1 MDINSTSNICTV
13 YDTFDFSKFILT
25 HPESL
30 QGGSFFTKLNV
41 NNDILYLQTPKCI
54 SKQGIVSSSGK
65 KSYIDLMFSSDDSKF
80 IEFMENLEKSC
91 VEKIH
96 DKKNSWFTNDID
108 QNDIENAFTA
118 TLRPYKAGKY
128 YLLRAN
134 IAPSK
139 NLVKMPT
146 CFVFDESENKL
157 SLDDIKPENDLIT
170 VLEIQG
176 IKFTSKSFQ
185 FEIILRQALI
195 MSNKPVFQSCVI
207 KKNIHPTPSAPVS
220 VAAFE
225 QTLESPSIEL
235 SSVSQTIHDTS
246 ENDVL
251 HQQPQLQ
258 LQPQPQPQPQPQLQ
272 EQEISLH
279 VSPHIEP
286 HKEVNLEKIQNAKS
300 NTKFNLENQDDIDD
314 DGDDGDGNGD
324 GNGDDDRGDDT
335 AVEKEGETHKSYTK
349 DEGKDNKKNKNTN
362 SHEIKRNIVTESQI
376 KNSANNLEKI
386 ESLELTE
393 LTDAD
398 LEIKNDDN
406 IKLKKPN
413 DIYYE
418 IYSVAKE
425 KARTARKLAF
435 DAYLEVKKIK
445 KTYMLDDSD
454 SDFSNS
460 SSSENSDTEEE
471 SD

>member
-1 MDINSTSNICTV
+1 MNSISNICTI

-30 QGGSFFTKLNV
+30 QGGSFFTKLNIS
-41 NNDILYLQTPKCI
+41 NDVLYVQTPKCI
-54 SKQGIVSSSGK
+54 SKQGVVSSSGK
-65 KSYIDLMFSSDDSKF
+65 KSYIDLMFSSDDSSF

-96 DKKNSWFTNDID
+96 EKRNSWFTNDID

-128 YLLRAN
+128 YLLRAS

-157 SLDDIKPENDLIT
+157 SLDDIRPEIDLIT

-207 KKNIHPTPSAPVS
+207 KKNIQHSFTTPLS
-220 VAAFE
+220 
-225 QTLESPSIEL
+225 TLASLENAKDSEPISLEI
-235 SSVSQTIHDTS
+235 SSVHQTIDIQSNNDTS
-246 ENDVL
+246 LFESKIT
-251 HQQPQLQ
+251 QPE
-258 LQPQPQPQPQPQLQ
+258 PQAQ
-272 EQEISLH
+272 H
-279 VSPHIEP
+279 
-286 HKEVNLEKIQNAKS
+286 NLEKIINSKNNN
-300 NTKFNLENQDDIDD
+300 NTSDD
-314 DGDDGDGNGD
+314 DNNNDN
-324 GNGDDDRGDDT
+324 NN
-335 AVEKEGETHKSYTK
+335 EKEDCDDSVNKIH
-349 DEGKDNKKNKNTN
+349 DNNKLVTN
-362 SHEIKRNIVTESQI
+362 VQI
-376 KNSANNLEKI
+376 KISPNNLEKI

-398 LEIKNDDN
+398 LEINTDEN
-406 IKLKKPN
+406 LKLKKPN

-418 IYSVAKE
+418 IYSAAKE

-460 SSSENSDTEEE
+460 SSSDNDTDTDNDNDNDNENDNDNNDENEDS
-471 SD
+471 

>member
-1 MDINSTSNICTV
+1 MNSISNICTI

-30 QGGSFFTKLNV
+30 QGGSFFTKLNIS
-41 NNDILYLQTPKCI
+41 NDVLYVQTPKCI
-54 SKQGIVSSSGK
+54 SKQGVVSSSGK

-96 DKKNSWFTNDID
+96 EKRNSWFTNDID
-108 QNDIENAFTA
+108 ENDIENAFAA
-118 TLRPYKAGKY
+118 TLRPFKAGKY
-128 YLLRAN
+128 YLLRAS

-157 SLDDIKPENDLIT
+157 SLDDIRPENDLIT

-207 KKNIHPTPSAPVS
+207 KKNIQPGVTTHDSTLASENAKDVEPI
-220 VAAFE
+220 
-225 QTLESPSIEL
+225 TLEV
-235 SSVSQTIHDTS
+235 SSVSQTKPQQPHIQHNLEQIIKSKNNNNFTS
-246 ENDVL
+246 ESQDDKYNDD
-251 HQQPQLQ
+251 HD
-258 LQPQPQPQPQPQLQ
+258 
-272 EQEISLH
+272 H
-279 VSPHIEP
+279 NHD
-286 HKEVNLEKIQNAKS
+286 HDHD
-300 NTKFNLENQDDIDD
+300 NTKN
-314 DGDDGDGNGD
+314 
-324 GNGDDDRGDDT
+324 DT
-335 AVEKEGETHKSYTK
+335 INDTYNEDEDYNESVNKS
-349 DEGKDNKKNKNTN
+349 DNNKLANN
-362 SHEIKRNIVTESQI
+362 VQI
-376 KNSANNLEKI
+376 KSSPNNLEKI

-398 LEIKNDDN
+398 LEIKTDENL
-406 IKLKKPN
+406 KLKKPN

-418 IYSVAKE
+418 IYNAAKE

-460 SSSENSDTEEE
+460 SNSEDDDDDNDDNDDNEDDEDDNNDNE
-471 SD
+471 N

>member
-30 QGGSFFTKLNV
+30 QGGSFFTKLNI
-41 NNDILYLQTPKCI
+41 NNDILYVQTPKCI

-65 KSYIDLMFSSDDSKF
+65 KSYIDLMFSVDDSKF

-108 QNDIENAFTA
+108 LNDIENAFTA

-176 IKFTSKSFQ
+176 IKFTPKSFQ
-185 FEIILRQALI
+185 FEIILRQVLI
-195 MSNKPVFQSCVI
+195 MSNTPVFQSCLI
-207 KKNIHPTPSAPVS
+207 KKNIQTPS
-220 VAAFE
+220 
-225 QTLESPSIEL
+225 SI
-235 SSVSQTIHDTS
+235 SSEH
-246 ENDVL
+246 E
-251 HQQPQLQ
+251 P
-258 LQPQPQPQPQPQLQ
+258 
-272 EQEISLH
+272 ISLE
-279 VSPHIEP
+279 VSSISQSIHTAHDSDTLTLKEEKHETLHRVEP
-286 HKEVNLEKIQNAKS
+286 HVENNLETILKTSK
-300 NTKFNLENQDDIDD
+300 NTTNFNLETTIEKNCNDDDIDD
-314 DGDDGDGNGD
+314 DNDDDGRDNAR
-324 GNGDDDRGDDT
+324 DDNLKHDSSSQSKIKDR
-335 AVEKEGETHKSYTK
+335 
-349 DEGKDNKKNKNTN
+349 
-362 SHEIKRNIVTESQI
+362 ES
-376 KNSANNLEKI
+376 NLEKI
-386 ESLELTE
+386 ESLELNELTE
-393 LTDAD
+393 LKDAD
-398 LEIKNDDN
+398 LEIKNDEN
-406 IKLKKPN
+406 LKLKKPN

-418 IYSVAKE
+418 IYSAAKE

-460 SSSENSDTEEE
+460 SNSENSETEDD

>member
-30 QGGSFFTKLNV
+30 QGGSFFTKLNI
-41 NNDILYLQTPKCI
+41 NNDVLYVQTPKCI

-65 KSYIDLMFSSDDSKF
+65 KSYIDLMFSADDSKF

-96 DKKNSWFTNDID
+96 EKKNSWFTNDID

-207 KKNIHPTPSAPVS
+207 KKNIHPSSTTSTSTPASAPAPEHAAISLEVS
-220 VAAFE
+220 G
-225 QTLESPSIEL
+225 
-235 SSVSQTIHDTS
+235 VSQTIHTTPD
-246 ENDVL
+246 NDA
-251 HQQPQLQ
+251 Q
-258 LQPQPQPQPQPQLQ
+258 QLQ
-272 EQEISLH
+272 EQTQESLH
-279 VSPHIEP
+279 RIEP
-286 HKEVNLEKIQNAKS
+286 HTENNLEKILNSKS
-300 NTKFNLENQDDIDD
+300 NIKFNLENQDDIDD
-314 DGDDGDGNGD
+314 DDNDHDND
-324 GNGDDDRGDDT
+324 HHEDDDDIAHGNSKDIHTNDD
-335 AVEKEGETHKSYTK
+335 
-349 DEGKDNKKNKNTN
+349 KNKSETTDVGNTGSKNMNKSLLKNN
-362 SHEIKRNIVTESQI
+362 SLNETQI
-376 KNSANNLEKI
+376 KNGANNLEKI
-386 ESLELTE
+386 ESLELNELTE
-393 LTDAD
+393 LTEAD
-398 LEIKNDDN
+398 LEIKNDEN
-406 IKLKKPN
+406 LKLKKPN

>member
-1 MDINSTSNICTV
+1 MDIYSSSTICSV
-13 YDTFDFSKFILT
+13 YDEFDFSKIILT

-30 QGGSFFTKLNV
+30 QGGSFFTKLNM
-41 NNDILYLQTPKCI
+41 NNDMLYLQTPKCI
-54 SKQGIVSSSGK
+54 SKQGVVASSGK
-65 KSYIDLMFSSDDSKF
+65 KTYIDLMFSADDSKF

-96 DKKNSWFTNDID
+96 EKKNSWFTNDID

-207 KKNIHPTPSAPVS
+207 KTNIHPTPSAPV
-220 VAAFE
+220 AALE

-235 SSVSQTIHDTS
+235 SSVSQTIHDIS
-246 ENDVL
+246 ENGVLL
-251 HQQPQLQ
+251 HQEQQLK
-258 LQPQPQPQPQPQLQ
+258 

-279 VSPHIEP
+279 ISPHIEP
-286 HKEVNLEKIQNAKS
+286 HKEVNLEKIQNAKN

-314 DGDDGDGNGD
+314 DDDDGDGDGD
-324 GNGDDDRGDDT
+324 NTSAAKKDD
-335 AVEKEGETHKSYTK
+335 KNKSYTK
-349 DEGKDNKKNKNTN
+349 DEAKDNKKNKNTN
-362 SHEIKRNIVTESQI
+362 SHEIKREIVTEPQI
-376 KNSANNLEKI
+376 KDSANNLEKI

-398 LEIKNDDN
+398 LEINTDEN
-406 IKLKKPN
+406 MKLKKPN

-471 SD
+471 LESD

>member
-1 MDINSTSNICTV
+1 MDINSTSNICTS

-30 QGGSFFTKLNV
+30 QGGSFFTKLNI
-41 NNDILYLQTPKCI
+41 NNDVLYVQTPKCI

-65 KSYIDLMFSSDDSKF
+65 KSYIDLMFSSDDSNF

-128 YLLRAN
+128 YLLRAS

-139 NLVKMPT
+139 NLLKMPT
-146 CFVFDESENKL
+146 CYVFDESENKL

-185 FEIILRQALI
+185 FEIILRQALVV
-195 MSNKPVFQSCVI
+195 SNKPVFQSCVI
-207 KKNIHPTPSAPVS
+207 KKNIQPSLPTTTATATATSEFTTSPENISPEVSSA
-220 VAAFE
+220 
-225 QTLESPSIEL
+225 
-235 SSVSQTIHDTS
+235 SQNIDPPPNNDTS
-246 ENDVL
+246 IPTSIPTSNIAPE
-251 HQQPQLQ
+251 HIQ
-258 LQPQPQPQPQPQLQ
+258 
-272 EQEISLH
+272 
-279 VSPHIEP
+279 PHIQD
-286 HKEVNLEKIQNAKS
+286 NLQKII
-300 NTKFNLENQDDIDD
+300 NTKNNKNTESDNDNDGHDDNDGND
-314 DGDDGDGNGD
+314 ERPDNVDGDHN
-324 GNGDDDRGDDT
+324 DDRGNNNSIT
-335 AVEKEGETHKSYTK
+335 
-349 DEGKDNKKNKNTN
+349 DE
-362 SHEIKRNIVTESQI
+362 QI
-376 KNSANNLEKI
+376 KSSPINLEKI

-398 LEIKNDDN
+398 LEIKNDEN
-406 IKLKKPN
+406 MKLKKPN

-418 IYSVAKE
+418 IYSAAKE

-460 SSSENSDTEEE
+460 SGSENSESEED

>member
-30 QGGSFFTKLNV
+30 QGGSFFTKLNI
-41 NNDILYLQTPKCI
+41 NNDILYVQTPKCI

-65 KSYIDLMFSSDDSKF
+65 KSYIDLMFSVDDSKF

-96 DKKNSWFTNDID
+96 EKKNSWFTNDID

-207 KKNIHPTPSAPVS
+207 KKNIQHPSNTSALAT
-220 VAAFE
+220 AAAPE
-225 QTLESPSIEL
+225 HATISLEISG
-235 SSVSQTIHDTS
+235 VSQTIHTTPD
-246 ENDVL
+246 NNI
-251 HQQPQLQ
+251 
-258 LQPQPQPQPQPQLQ
+258 PQLQ
-272 EQEISLH
+272 EQTQESSH
-279 VSPHIEP
+279 HKEP
-286 HKEVNLEKIQNAKS
+286 HTENNLEKILNAKS
-300 NTKFNLENQDDIDD
+300 NIKFNLENQDDIDD
-314 DGDDGDGNGD
+314 DDNDRDDHEE
-324 GNGDDDRGDDT
+324 DDDIAHGNSKDIHINDD
-335 AVEKEGETHKSYTK
+335 
-349 DEGKDNKKNKNTN
+349 KNKSETTDVGDTGNKNMNN
-362 SHEIKRNIVTESQI
+362 SLLKNNLLNDTQI
-376 KNSANNLEKI
+376 KNGANNLEKI
-386 ESLELTE
+386 ESLELNELNELTE
-393 LTDAD
+393 LTEAD
-398 LEIKNDDN
+398 LEIKNDEN
-406 IKLKKPN
+406 LKLKKPN

-460 SSSENSDTEEE
+460 SSSEHSDTEEE
-471 SD
+471 LESD

>member
-13 YDTFDFSKFILT
+13 YDTFDFSTFILT

-30 QGGSFFTKLNV
+30 QGGSFFTKLNI
-41 NNDILYLQTPKCI
+41 NNDILYVQTPKCI

-65 KSYIDLMFSSDDSKF
+65 KSYIDLMFSVDDSKF

-96 DKKNSWFTNDID
+96 EKKNSWFTNDID

-157 SLDDIKPENDLIT
+157 TLDDIKAENDLIT

-207 KKNIHPTPSAPVS
+207 KKNIQHSSNAPTPVSELPLALAPAPEH
-220 VAAFE
+220 AAIS
-225 QTLESPSIEL
+225 LEISG
-235 SSVSQTIHDTS
+235 VSQTIHKTHDNDT
-246 ENDVL
+246 
-251 HQQPQLQ
+251 
-258 LQPQPQPQPQPQLQ
+258 PQLQ
-272 EQEISLH
+272 EQTQELLQ
-279 VSPHIEP
+279 HIEP
-286 HKEVNLEKIQNAKS
+286 HTENNLEKILNAKS
-300 NTKFNLENQDDIDD
+300 NIKFNLGNQDDNDNSDHEKDD
-314 DGDDGDGNGD
+314 DIVRENREDIHINH
-324 GNGDDDRGDDT
+324 DT
-335 AVEKEGETHKSYTK
+335 NNSDTTDAVNTG
-349 DEGKDNKKNKNTN
+349 NKNTN
-362 SHEIKRNIVTESQI
+362 NPVLNNNSLSESHV
-376 KNSANNLEKI
+376 KNVSNNLEKI
-386 ESLELTE
+386 ESLELNELTE
-393 LTDAD
+393 LTEAD
-398 LEIKNDDN
+398 LEIKTDENL
-406 IKLKKPN
+406 KLKKPN

-471 SD
+471 FESD

>member
-30 QGGSFFTKLNV
+30 QGGSFFTKLNI
-41 NNDILYLQTPKCI
+41 NNDILYVQTPKCI

-65 KSYIDLMFSSDDSKF
+65 KSYIDLMFSVDDSKF

-96 DKKNSWFTNDID
+96 EKKNSWFTNDID

-157 SLDDIKPENDLIT
+157 TLDDIKAENDLIT

-207 KKNIHPTPSAPVS
+207 KKNIQHSSNAPTPVSELPLALAPAPEH
-220 VAAFE
+220 AAIS
-225 QTLESPSIEL
+225 LEISG
-235 SSVSQTIHDTS
+235 VSQTIHKTHDNDT
-246 ENDVL
+246 
-251 HQQPQLQ
+251 
-258 LQPQPQPQPQPQLQ
+258 PQLQ
-272 EQEISLH
+272 EQTQELLQ
-279 VSPHIEP
+279 HIEP
-286 HKEVNLEKIQNAKS
+286 HTENNLEKILNAKS
-300 NTKFNLENQDDIDD
+300 NIKFNLGNQDDNDNSDNEKDD
-314 DGDDGDGNGD
+314 DIVRENREDIHINH
-324 GNGDDDRGDDT
+324 DT
-335 AVEKEGETHKSYTK
+335 NNSDTTDAVNTG
-349 DEGKDNKKNKNTN
+349 NKNTN
-362 SHEIKRNIVTESQI
+362 NPVLNNNSLSESHV
-376 KNSANNLEKI
+376 KNVSNNLEKI
-386 ESLELTE
+386 ESLELNELTE
-393 LTDAD
+393 LTEAD
-398 LEIKNDDN
+398 LEIKTDENL
-406 IKLKKPN
+406 KLKKPN

-471 SD
+471 FESD

>member
-30 QGGSFFTKLNV
+30 QGGSFFTKLNI

-65 KSYIDLMFSSDDSKF
+65 KSYIDLMFSSEDSKF

-96 DKKNSWFTNDID
+96 EKKNSWFTNDID

-195 MSNKPVFQSCVI
+195 MSNKPVFQSCLI
-207 KKNIHPTPSAPVS
+207 KKNILSTSLTPVEAHEHEHSA
-220 VAAFE
+220 
-225 QTLESPSIEL
+225 IET
-235 SSVSQTIHDTS
+235 SSVSQTIHITS
-246 ENDVL
+246 DSDI
-251 HQQPQLQ
+251 QQLNTQQHP
-258 LQPQPQPQPQPQLQ
+258 
-272 EQEISLH
+272 QEISLH
-279 VSPHIEP
+279 VAPHT
-286 HKEVNLEKIQNAKS
+286 EVNLEKIKNAK
-300 NTKFNLENQDDIDD
+300 NNIKFNLENHDDNG
-314 DGDDGDGNGD
+314 GDDEDDEDDEDGGDVKAGE
-324 GNGDDDRGDDT
+324 DT
-335 AVEKEGETHKSYTK
+335 AVENKDDKNKSDTK
-349 DEGKDNKKNKNTN
+349 DEGNVDKKNSQGLK
-362 SHEIKRNIVTESQI
+362 HDLVTETQI
-376 KNSANNLEKI
+376 KNSSNNLEKI

-393 LTDAD
+393 LTEAD

-460 SSSENSDTEEE
+460 SNSDNSENSDTEEE
-471 SD
+471 S

>member
-30 QGGSFFTKLNV
+30 QGGSFFTKLNI
-41 NNDILYLQTPKCI
+41 NNDILYVQTPKCI

-65 KSYIDLMFSSDDSKF
+65 KSYIDLMFSVDDSKF

-96 DKKNSWFTNDID
+96 EKKNSWFTNDID

-157 SLDDIKPENDLIT
+157 TLDDIKPENDLIT

-207 KKNIHPTPSAPVS
+207 KKNILPPSTAPAPAPAPAPEHAPEH
-220 VAAFE
+220 AAIS
-225 QTLESPSIEL
+225 LEISG
-235 SSVSQTIHDTS
+235 VSQTIHTTPDNDT
-246 ENDVL
+246 
-251 HQQPQLQ
+251 
-258 LQPQPQPQPQPQLQ
+258 PQLQ
-272 EQEISLH
+272 EQTQESL
-279 VSPHIEP
+279 PRIEP
-286 HKEVNLEKIQNAKS
+286 HTENNLEKILNAKS
-300 NTKFNLENQDDIDD
+300 NIKFNLENQDNIDD
-314 DGDDGDGNGD
+314 DN
-324 GNGDDDRGDDT
+324 DDDHNDDSDI
-335 AVEKEGETHKSYTK
+335 AHDNLK
-349 DEGKDNKKNKNTN
+349 DIDINHDKNKSETTDAVNTGNTN
-362 SHEIKRNIVTESQI
+362 MNNSLLKNNSLNDTNI
-376 KNSANNLEKI
+376 KNGANNLEKI
-386 ESLELTE
+386 ESLELNELTE
-393 LTDAD
+393 LTEAD
-398 LEIKNDDN
+398 LEIKNDEN
-406 IKLKKPN
+406 LKLKKPN

-471 SD
+471 FESD